1 MFKILIGIGL
11 GVLLTVF
18 YPDIIP
24 YFKNLF
30 LESGARDAAV
40 ETLKGIK

>member
-1 MFKILIGIGL
+1 MFKILIGITL
-11 GVLLTVF
+11 GVVLTVF

-24 YFKNLF
+24 YVNNLF
-30 LESGARDAAV
+30 LDTGARDIAV

>member
-11 GVLLTVF
+11 GVLLTILW
-18 YPDIIP
+18 PDIVP
-24 YFKNLF
+24 YVKNLF
-30 LESGARDAAV
+30 LDTGARDIAV